1 MGRTTRE
8 FLQIPRSIWRP
19 EKKLTSRCTKVTEL
33 TRSLTP
39 RVSPLSVNAK
49 TRDVTFPVQ
58 KSQLSLASRGRA
70 RFYNFNKSFTQRI
83 SDLYMFIFDRN
94 PSGLSLL

>member
-1 MGRTTRE
+1 MGRE
-8 FLQIPRSIWRP
+8 FLLIPRSIWRP

-49 TRDVTFPVQ
+49 TRDVTWAVQ
-58 KSQLSLASRGRA
+58 KSQLSLVSRGRA
-70 RFYNFNKSFTQRI
+70 RFYNFNKSFTQQYPI
-83 SDLYMFIFDRN
+83 YKCLYLIETHQVSVYFKTR
-94 PSGLSLL
+94 